1 MASASGPERLV
12 ITKAFILQSLAGG
25 GVSVGGQIV
34 SLLRL
39 AKEPSHHADGWEE
52 TGRGATHAFFA
63 GYLPSGIYFWHWLSR
78 TSGHASTSRDGAYI
92 HPPIL
97 LRAPNIRNA
106 ESRPGAEEIRHRCI
120 ALDAGTAALE
130 EVKPWI

>member
-1 MASASGPERLV
+1 MKSAKFSPPAATRTVTWEGFKIGSGASRMASASGPERLV

-63 GYLPSGIYFWHWLSR
+63 GYLPSGIYFWHWL
-78 TSGHASTSRDGAYI
+78 
-92 HPPIL
+92 
-97 LRAPNIRNA
+97 
-106 ESRPGAEEIRHRCI
+106 RP
-120 ALDAGTAALE
+120 
-130 EVKPWI
+130 